1 MKYSAIVLLVA
12 AASAMTVSQDST
24 KPPPPTAADTPSSG
38 YYGADEDD
46 VMNNIFN
53 HYAVPITNAAG
64 QATGAKVLYKDG
76 CQKAAAEILLVSK
89 QVSEAKMES
98 YMAEFFPRTWAKFD
112 INNSGE
118 IDITE
123 SHTFMRSLLGRLNQF
138 VLAPGSLTD
147 LKVWVFSW
155 EYNPKYDILL
165 RNIIVFKKKFKRLL
179 ENIVAITTMFLH
191 SFHHFFR

>member
-1 MKYSAIVLLVA
+1 MKYTSMIVVA
-12 AASAMTVSQDST
+12 ALLATSVEAITVT
-24 KPPPPTAADTPSSG
+24 KQAPPTAADTPTSG

-53 HYAVPITNAAG
+53 HYAVETTNAAG
-64 QATGAKVLYKDG
+64 QPTGTKVLYKDA

-89 QVSEAKMES
+89 QVSEAKMET

-112 INNSGE
+112 INNAGQ

-147 LKVWVFSW
+147 ISV
-155 EYNPKYDILL
+155 
-165 RNIIVFKKKFKRLL
+165 
-179 ENIVAITTMFLH
+179 
-191 SFHHFFR
+191 

>member
-1 MKYSAIVLLVA
+1 MKISKIIVLAALFALVA
-12 AASAMTVSQDST
+12 EPVQSVHIERKKKKED
-24 KPPPPTAADTPSSG
+24 PPPTAADTPTSG

-64 QATGAKVLYKDG
+64 VATGEKVLYKDG
-76 CQKAAAEILLVSK
+76 AQKACAEVLLVTK

-98 YMAEFFPRTWAKFD
+98 YMSEFFPRTWAKFD
-112 INNSGE
+112 LNNSGE

-147 LKVWVFSW
+147 IKV
-155 EYNPKYDILL
+155 E
-165 RNIIVFKKKFKRLL
+165 
-179 ENIVAITTMFLH
+179 
-191 SFHHFFR
+191 

>member
-1 MKYSAIVLLVA
+1 MKFSQLAVVAALLASTSAISLRGDPA
-12 AASAMTVSQDST
+12 
-24 KPPPPTAADTPSSG
+24 PTAADTPTSG

-64 QATGAKVLYKDG
+64 QSTGTKVLYKDG
-76 CQKAAAEILLVSK
+76 AQKAAAEVLLVSK
-89 QVSEAKMES
+89 QVSESKMET
-98 YMAEFFPRTWAKFD
+98 YMASMFPRTWAKFD

-147 LKVWVFSW
+147 ISV
-155 EYNPKYDILL
+155 
-165 RNIIVFKKKFKRLL
+165 
-179 ENIVAITTMFLH
+179 
-191 SFHHFFR
+191 

>member
-1 MKYSAIVLLVA
+1 MKYTTCLLVVAALFATETSAISLSGPKEPA
-12 AASAMTVSQDST
+12 
-24 KPPPPTAADTPSSG
+24 PTAADTPTSG

-53 HYAVPITNAAG
+53 HYAVETTNAAG
-64 QATGAKVLYKDG
+64 QPTGTKVLYKDA

-89 QVSEAKMES
+89 QVSEAKMET

-112 INNSGE
+112 INNAGE
-118 IDITE
+118 IDLTE

-147 LKVWVFSW
+147 ISV
-155 EYNPKYDILL
+155 
-165 RNIIVFKKKFKRLL
+165 
-179 ENIVAITTMFLH
+179 
-191 SFHHFFR
+191 

>member
-1 MKYSAIVLLVA
+1 MKINAFVFALLVA
-12 AASAMTVSQDST
+12 TASAVVVDQVDT
-24 KPPPPTAADTPSSG
+24 KDPPPTAADTPSSG

-64 QATGAKVLYKDG
+64 QATGQKVLQKDG
-76 CQKAAAEILLVSK
+76 CQKAAAEILLVTK
-89 QVSEAKMES
+89 QVSEAKMET
-98 YMAEFFPRTWAKFD
+98 YMAEFFPRTWSKFD

-147 LKVWVFSW
+147 LKV
-155 EYNPKYDILL
+155 
-165 RNIIVFKKKFKRLL
+165 
-179 ENIVAITTMFLH
+179 
-191 SFHHFFR
+191 

>member
-1 MKYSAIVLLVA
+1 MKISKIIVLAALFAMVA
-12 AASAMTVSQDST
+12 EPVQSVHIERKKKKED
-24 KPPPPTAADTPSSG
+24 PPPTAADTPTSG

-64 QATGAKVLYKDG
+64 VATGEKVLYKEG
-76 CQKAAAEILLVSK
+76 CQKACAEVLLVTK

-98 YMAEFFPRTWAKFD
+98 YMSEFFPRTWAKFD
-112 INNSGE
+112 LNNSGE
-118 IDITE
+118 IDMTE

-147 LKVWVFSW
+147 IKV
-155 EYNPKYDILL
+155 E
-165 RNIIVFKKKFKRLL
+165 
-179 ENIVAITTMFLH
+179 
-191 SFHHFFR
+191 

>member
-1 MKYSAIVLLVA
+1 MKYSSLIAVLALF
-12 AASAMTVSQDST
+12 AASFDTTQAVNLERKFKKDD
-24 KPPPPTAADTPSSG
+24 PPPPTAADTPSSG

-53 HYAVPITNAAG
+53 HYAVPIKNMAG
-64 QATGAKVLYKDG
+64 QFTGQKVLYRDG
-76 CQKAAAEILLVSK
+76 AQKACAEILLVTK

-98 YMAEFFPRTWAKFD
+98 YMAQFFPRTWAKFD

-147 LKVWVFSW
+147 IKA
-155 EYNPKYDILL
+155 E
-165 RNIIVFKKKFKRLL
+165 
-179 ENIVAITTMFLH
+179 
-191 SFHHFFR
+191 

>member
-1 MKYSAIVLLVA
+1 MKYTSIFVLATLIASTEAIMKA
-12 AASAMTVSQDST
+12 
-24 KPPPPTAADTPSSG
+24 KEPPPTAADTPSSG

-64 QATGAKVLYKDG
+64 QATGQKVLYKDG
-76 CQKAAAEILLVSK
+76 AQKAAAEILLVTK

-112 INNSGE
+112 INNTGE

-147 LKVWVFSW
+147 LKV
-155 EYNPKYDILL
+155 
-165 RNIIVFKKKFKRLL
+165 
-179 ENIVAITTMFLH
+179 
-191 SFHHFFR
+191 

>member
-1 MKYSAIVLLVA
+1 MKFSKFIVIAALFAFTEVEGMKLV
-12 AASAMTVSQDST
+12 TERKK
-24 KPPPPTAADTPSSG
+24 KPEDPPPTAADTPTSG

-53 HYAVPITNAAG
+53 HYAVEVTNAAG
-64 QATGAKVLYKDG
+64 AKTGGKVLYKEG
-76 CQKAAAEILLVSK
+76 AQKACAEVLLVTK

-98 YMAEFFPRTWAKFD
+98 YMSEFFPRTWAKFD

-147 LKVWVFSW
+147 IKV
-155 EYNPKYDILL
+155 E
-165 RNIIVFKKKFKRLL
+165 
-179 ENIVAITTMFLH
+179 
-191 SFHHFFR
+191 

>member
-1 MKYSAIVLLVA
+1 MGKFSTILIA
-12 AASAMTVSQDST
+12 AAALVSVEAIQGA
-24 KPPPPTAADTPSSG
+24 PTAADTPSSG

-53 HYAVPITNAAG
+53 HYATPVTNAAG
-64 QATGAKVLYKDG
+64 SATGAHVLYREG
-76 CQKAAAEILLVSK
+76 AQKACAEILLVTK
-89 QVSEAKMES
+89 QVSEAKMEA

-112 INNSGE
+112 LNNQGE

-147 LKVWVFSW
+147 ISV
-155 EYNPKYDILL
+155 E
-165 RNIIVFKKKFKRLL
+165 
-179 ENIVAITTMFLH
+179 
-191 SFHHFFR
+191 

>member
-1 MKYSAIVLLVA
+1 MKYTKLIVLAALFALVA
-12 AASAMTVSQDST
+12 EPVQTVSIERKKKKED
-24 KPPPPTAADTPSSG
+24 PPPTAADTPTSG

-46 VMNNIFN
+46 VYNNIFN

-64 QATGAKVLYKDG
+64 APTGQKVLYKDA
-76 CQKAAAEILLVSK
+76 CEKACAEILLVTK

-112 INNSGE
+112 VNNSGE

-147 LKVWVFSW
+147 IKV
-155 EYNPKYDILL
+155 E
-165 RNIIVFKKKFKRLL
+165 
-179 ENIVAITTMFLH
+179 
-191 SFHHFFR
+191 

>member
-1 MKYSAIVLLVA
+1 MGNLNIKLKMKYTSILVIAALFAASTVEPVQAVLLA
-12 AASAMTVSQDST
+12 KKKKEDA
-24 KPPPPTAADTPSSG
+24 PPTAADTPTSG

-53 HYAVPITNAAG
+53 HYAVETTNEAG
-64 QATGAKVLYKDG
+64 AKTGQKVLYKDG
-76 CQKAAAEILLVSK
+76 CQKATAEILLVSK

-112 INNSGE
+112 LNNSGE

-147 LKVWVFSW
+147 IKV
-155 EYNPKYDILL
+155 
-165 RNIIVFKKKFKRLL
+165 
-179 ENIVAITTMFLH
+179 
-191 SFHHFFR
+191 

>member
-1 MKYSAIVLLVA
+1 MKFANILAIAALMSATNAVEVS
-12 AASAMTVSQDST
+12 SAKEGDWFEDKT
-24 KPPPPTAADTPSSG
+24 PPPTAQGTPSSG
-38 YYGADEDD
+38 YFGADEDD
-46 VMNNIFN
+46 VMNNIYN

-64 QATGAKVLYKDG
+64 QPTGHKVLYKDG
-76 CQKAAAEILLVSK
+76 CQKAAAEVLLVSK
-89 QVSEAKMES
+89 QVSEAKMET

-147 LKVWVFSW
+147 LKV
-155 EYNPKYDILL
+155 
-165 RNIIVFKKKFKRLL
+165 
-179 ENIVAITTMFLH
+179 
-191 SFHHFFR
+191 